1 MSEGVTKQSLQG
13 KAKYIV
19 SEVVRFDNKA
29 VHLKSGDV
37 LNADILVTACEWLCA
52 VHRFRTDL

>member
-1 MSEGVTKQSLQG
+1 MSEGMTKQSLQG

-37 LNADILVTACEWLCA
+37 LNADILVTACE
-52 VHRFRTDL
+52 